1 MATKILTV
9 FDIIKIKLLNTLTQK
24 KPIHKYLSSDSF
36 FLSLYF
42 NFGSFFFFLTSCC
55 IFYNVF
61 MTDTIFCND
70 GFDLGSA
77 KGQKIFPI
85 YINYC
90 LSYPMLLNKKKSF
103 ALFYKWVPWITTV
116 VSFLLYTPKIV
127 MRKMSCNFIALN
139 FMRINDPEEA
149 EGAEKNDQKQSCCSS
164 ISSVALSEFNDNDD
178 NVYNISHVRR
188 EKGEN
193 KHHRIPKVNLW
204 LGKLIRVRWNRCT
217 DVYWKCLFSHAYAL
231 ILNVGLIYLLDFF
244 LQGQFV
250 GYVPQ
255 AFPFRRNM
263 TTFLDETTQIFY
275 PFCECTLTIVITGRV
290 EKIRCHLTLMEYYE
304 KIFIFVWFYLIILLI
319 LTLLYTLYLCS
330 LFRDNYNAF
339 LEHLLKKHLNFH
351 LLLLSKNIIK
361 KKREECHYAKVV

>member
-139 FMRINDPEEA
+139 FMRINDPNPEEA
-149 EGAEKNDQKQSCCSS
+149 EGAEKNDISS
-164 ISSVALSEFNDNDD
+164 IALSDFND
-178 NVYNISHVRR
+178 VRR
-188 EKGEN
+188 EKREN
-193 KHHRIPKVNLW
+193 KHHRIPKENLW
-204 LGKLIRVRWNRCT
+204 LGKLIRVRWNRCN

-319 LTLLYTLYLCS
+319 LTWLYTLYLCS